1 MSIAQ
6 QMIHFANLAKVKYVE
21 SIRGPKPLL
30 EPSDE
35 GFTSAEKIL
44 TQLNKFIGAE
54 VVGAGHGGHGA
65 YVFGKGGVPWGALS
79 RINKTSPKT
88 GETHPQWELYSRHI
102 KKNKGQKQVTKSRS
116 VSGIINFIRK
126 GEVKPDTL
134 EDMFGIGMMAAHMV
148 KNLDIGNVRNYV
160 AAMSGQVRHD
170 VFWFLRDLL
179 DEKNPD
185 LTKEMVE
192 WAQEVRGGYEKNQK
206 QMLENER
213 TKQAFRSKSII
224 LTAMPYACDKS
235 IHVQSMSL
243 PAGAGPQLEEIGFI
257 SKIEELV
264 DYPHIIGT
272 SNLIK
277 LESGGKDDTFNSFS
291 DYDYIAQYN
300 LIRFLAA
307 GNEFVHTISLVFP
320 AEFMDQV
327 VQQPKQEEVMP
338 VDNNGR
344 IDIFSLD
351 I

>member
-1 MSIAQ
+1 
-6 QMIHFANLAKVKYVE
+6 LD
-21 SIRGPKPLL
+21 
-30 EPSDE
+30 PSDE

-44 TQLNKFIGAE
+44 SQLNKSIGAE

-79 RINKTSPKT
+79 RINKTSPRT
-88 GETHPQWELYSRHI
+88 GDTFPQWELYSRHI
-102 KKNKGQKQVTKSRS
+102 KKNKGPKQVTKSRS

-134 EDMFGIGMMAAHMV
+134 ENMFGIGTMAAHMV
-148 KNLDIGNVRNYV
+148 KHLDIGKVRGHV
-160 AAMSGQVRHD
+160 SAMSGQVRHD

-179 DEKNPD
+179 DEKSPD
-185 LTKEMVE
+185 LTNAMME
-192 WAQEVRGGYEKNQK
+192 WAHEVKNDYEKHREK
-206 QMLENER
+206 EKETER

-224 LTAMPYACDKS
+224 LTAMPYACDKA

-243 PAGAGPQLEEIGFI
+243 PAGSGPRLEEVGFI

-272 SNLIK
+272 SNLVK
-277 LESGGKDDTFNSFS
+277 LENGGRDDIFHAFS
-291 DYDYIAQYN
+291 DYEYIAQYN

-307 GNEFVHTISLVFP
+307 GNEFVHTVSLVFP
-320 AEFMDQV
+320 AEFMEAK
-327 VQQPKQEEVMP
+327 PQEPEKIA
-338 VDNNGR
+338 VDNNGK